1 MDIELCTI
9 ELKKSKGLLGRVFSL
24 DKDHKHHKLLINKLK
39 GHQKIR

>member
-24 DKDHKHHKLLINKLK
+24 DKDHKHHKVLINKHK
-39 GHQKIR
+39 SYQKIR